1 MIPKSLHTVTV
12 LVTMAR
18 YMKAFTP
25 GGSDSYYVHL
35 AVSTLGYVDESDTY
49 SLIHQAIKKMGK
61 V

>member
-18 YMKAFTP
+18 YIKASAP

-35 AVSTLGYVDESDTY
+35 AVATLGYTDECDTY
-49 SLIHQAIKKMGK
+49 SLIHQAIKKMAKG
-61 V
+61 